1 MTSDRPVSAMQ
12 EARPPFVPNQ
22 SCAEDHEQLLGLLIR
37 PGVFG
42 VPIAGFVEPVH
53 YDEQVAGGR

>member
-22 SCAEDHEQLLGLLIR
+22 GCAEDHEQLLGLLIR
-37 PGVFG
+37 PGV
-42 VPIAGFVEPVH
+42 PL
-53 YDEQVAGGR
+53 